1 MTDCVVMVEANSGRS
16 RGFGFVTFVSHDAL
30 EAVLASKQI
39 VDGKEV
45 SDLFIYRLTVRRPA
59 LER

>member
-1 MTDCVVMVEANSGRS
+1 MVEANSGRS